1 MSAASQHANKQP
13 IRHRARIRPALAAAC
28 TLVTLLAGC
37 TVLAACTGGPGQPLF
52 KRAGPLITLRI
63 GVHADPG
70 YQQSGLYAQY
80 ERLHPGIRI
89 VQSDT
94 AAQAS
99 YWPALQGKLRSGQG
113 LDDIQAVARV
123 AGT

>member
-1 MSAASQHANKQP
+1 M
-13 IRHRARIRPALAAAC
+13 
-28 TLVTLLAGC
+28 LLAGC
-37 TVLAACTGGPGQPLF
+37 TVLAAGTGGATQRLF

-63 GVHADPG
+63 GVYADPG
-70 YQQSGLYAQY
+70 YQSSGLYAQY

-99 YWPALQGKLRSGQG
+99 
-113 LDDIQAVARV
+113 
-123 AGT
+123 